1 MKKDIVNF
9 SRQLRR
15 NQTDVEKL
23 LWKHLRSRQLMGLKF
38 RRQQPIGN
46 YIVDF
51 VCFEN
56 KLIIE
61 LDGSQHIDDK
71 DKDNERD
78 GWLNSQGFTVI
89 RYWNNDVMNNI
100 DGVLEHLVE
109 VCATHPPL
117 THVLRM
123 RLVPTCDRTSQN
135 ASASHQGR
143 GTKETG

>member
-23 LWKHLRSRQLMGLKF
+23 LWKHLRSRQFMGLKL

-89 RYWNNDVMNNI
+89 RY
-100 DGVLEHLVE
+100 
-109 VCATHPPL
+109 
-117 THVLRM
+117 
-123 RLVPTCDRTSQN
+123 
-135 ASASHQGR
+135 
-143 GTKETG
+143 